1 MKRIR
6 QSSGAR
12 GFTLLEVIL
21 FIVIVSVGL
30 AGVLTVFSTGVRSSA
45 DPMIRKQAILI
56 AEATMN
62 EIMQKSFQNDPA
74 DPANTSATLGCTPNT
89 APITCAA
96 NSWAN
101 RPNYND
107 VDDYNGFNQ
116 TGILQIDGSTAVNG
130 LANYTLQINVAGAAL
145 SGIAAAN
152 AKRIVVTVTNGGTE
166 SVNLT
171 GYRTNYQ

>member
-1 MKRIR
+1 MKSNTRPSR
-6 QSSGAR
+6 TR
-12 GFTLLEVIL
+12 GFTLVEVIL
-21 FIVIVSVGL
+21 FIVVVSVGL
-30 AGVLTVFSTGVRSSA
+30 AGLLTVYQTSVRSSA

-89 APITCAA
+89 APACAA

-145 SGIAAAN
+145 GGIAAAN

-166 SVNLT
+166 IVTLT
-171 GYRTNYQ
+171 GFRTNY

>member
-1 MKRIR
+1 
-6 QSSGAR
+6 
-12 GFTLLEVIL
+12 
-21 FIVIVSVGL
+21 
-30 AGVLTVFSTGVRSSA
+30 
-45 DPMIRKQAILI
+45 MIRKQAILI

-89 APITCAA
+89 TPACTA
-96 NSWAN
+96 NSWSS

-145 SGIAAAN
+145 GGIAAAN
-152 AKRIVVTVTNGGTE
+152 AKQIVVTVGNGGTE
-166 SVNLT
+166 SVSLT
-171 GYRTNYQ
+171 GFRTNY